1 MTNKHCLI
9 YETLGK
15 VSDLK
20 VMESA
25 SDGLIRLEGVFGVCG
40 VKNQNNR
47 VYDKDNY
54 RQMVESLQQVIKETG
69 CPGELEHPNSMNIN
83 LENVSH
89 KIESIQMNEDG
100 TITGTIVL
108 LNTPKGQIAQA
119 IVEGGLPLFIS
130 SRGAGT
136 ITNEGR
142 VTLSTIKT
150 YDLVGTPGFSQA
162 KLTLKENQTLE
173 CLNESLEDGNVMYA
187 IIDES
192 DDSDDLLGG
201 DDDDDKKKKKDKKDK
216 KDDDDDLLGDDD
228 KKDEPKDEPKD
239 DKKDEPKDE
248 PKDDDKKDEPKDE
261 PKDDDKKDE
270 PKDDSKDEDKK
281 CKKDKDNKNTDK
293 EDIDMNDLKK
303 AIDKL
308 TDQVSSLEAQLHVA
322 QESLDETKSSI
333 PTINYD
339 AIEKWV
345 KEEFANVFK
354 ANLLEEVKAEALAQE
369 AVEDL
374 INSKINEAI
383 ETIAVGVQ
391 DWVCEE
397 FAPEVQNWVTE
408 EFAPEVQNWITEEFA
423 PEVQNWITEEFAPEV
438 QNWITEEFAPVIDSW
453 VNEEFAPE
461 HIKNVEDK
469 VNENVNA
476 FMESQK
482 VGRLEEIDSL
492 LESVDTADDKSAVAQ
507 IVKEHAEENKW
518 KGVYVVEN
526 MPAEYTPS
534 WQLLTEARQQ
544 EIVRSSRMYDFT
556 KEGVLESFWA
566 NQDFDQRDV
575 KQVNEDVN
583 NNVSSDYHKRIV
595 AQMMHLRNTNF

>member
-228 KKDEPKDEPKD
+228 KKDEPEDDSKDD

-270 PKDDSKDEDKK
+270 PKEEPKDDKK

-293 EDIDMNDLKK
+293 EDINMNDLKK

-383 ETIAVGVQ
+383 ETIAIGVQ

-397 FAPEVQNWVTE
+397 FAPEVQNWV
-408 EFAPEVQNWITEEFA
+408 
-423 PEVQNWITEEFAPEV
+423 TEEFAPEV

>member
-136 ITNEGR
+136 ITNEGT

-192 DDSDDLLGG
+192 DDGDDLLGG

-345 KEEFANVFK
+345 KEEFGNVFK
-354 ANLLEEVKAEALAQE
+354 ANLLGEVKAEALAQE

-383 ETIAVGVQ
+383 ETIAIGVQ

-423 PEVQNWITEEFAPEV
+423 PEVQNWITEEFSPEV

-492 LESVDTADDKSAVAQ
+492 LESVDTADDKSAVAK

>member
-192 DDSDDLLGG
+192 DDGDDLLGG

-248 PKDDDKKDEPKDE
+248 PKDDDKKDEPKDDS
-261 PKDDDKKDE
+261 KDDDKKDE
-270 PKDDSKDEDKK
+270 PKDDSKDEGKK

-383 ETIAVGVQ
+383 ETIAIGVQ
-391 DWVCEE
+391 DWVC
-397 FAPEVQNWVTE
+397 
-408 EFAPEVQNWITEEFA
+408 
-423 PEVQNWITEEFAPEV
+423 EEFAPEV

-492 LESVDTADDKSAVAQ
+492 LESVDTADDKSAVAK